1 MDLCQVNYI
10 LNKNKKVLDTIYDF
24 KKSGSIMIFDLE
36 IKRKTRGCFKHLS
49 WFFDEHDDVEKRK
62 SSNKAGFVFISL
74 FYMTL
79 ISFCFMAFYVT
90 PCFILPIADEIK
102 FVRCQVNTNANKAFD
117 IPIICA
123 FDSDDQAIQMSVL
136 NGVYD
141 STKLIS
147 YLFGFTSSSQN
158 YIRSTSYRFT

>member
-1 MDLCQVNYI
+1 M
-10 LNKNKKVLDTIYDF
+10 LDTIYDF
-24 KKSGSIMIFDLE
+24 KNNGSIMIFDLE

-49 WFFDEHDDVEKRK
+49 WFFDEHDGVEKCK
-62 SSNKAGFVFISL
+62 STNKAGFVFISL

-102 FVRCQVNTNANKAFD
+102 FVQCHVNTNANKAFD
-117 IPIICA
+117 IPNLCA
-123 FDSDDQAIQMSVL
+123 FDSDDQAVPMSEL
-136 NGVYD
+136 IGVYD

-147 YLFGFTSSSQN
+147 YLFGFTSSCQN
-158 YIRSTSYRFT
+158 YIKSTSYRFS